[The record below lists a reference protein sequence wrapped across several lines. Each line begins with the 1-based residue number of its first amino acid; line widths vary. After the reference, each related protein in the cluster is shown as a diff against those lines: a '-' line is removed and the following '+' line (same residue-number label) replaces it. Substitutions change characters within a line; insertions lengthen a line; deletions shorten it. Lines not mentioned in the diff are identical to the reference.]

1 MHHESEWGPRL
12 EREYGDEVHILG
24 KKIEPAWPFLD
35 GLVFLFLSCFKFTL
49 TLSKLFR
56 ISQTL

>member
-35 GLVFLFLSCFKFTL
+35 GLTL
-49 TLSKLFR
+49 YLQSTYV
-56 ISQTL
+56 